1 MAMGS
6 YNMILTILN
15 RSYEKDY
22 VEFFKQNGIVHMTQ
36 MLGHGTASKSIL
48 DYLGIEKNEKIV
60 METVVA
66 AGKVDS
72 LFSGLVSR
80 MGINL
85 PGTGVA
91 MSIPVESIAG
101 TSSMKYL
108 TEGQEAEAAE
118 EVKMKEAVYS
128 LITVI
133 AEKGCSD
140 MVMDAAREAG
150 AKGGTVVHAKGTGK
164 ESETKFFGMSISPE
178 KEMIYIA
185 TRKSEKG
192 DIMRA
197 IMEKAGPQTD
207 ARAVVFSLP
216 VEDIVGLT
224 ALMEENKGQ

>member
-1 MAMGS
+1 MS
-6 YNMILTILN
+6 RYNMVLMILN

-22 VEFFKQNGIVHMTQ
+22 VDFLKQNGIAHMTE

-48 DYLGIEKNEKIV
+48 DYLGIENNEKIIIQ
-60 METVVA
+60 TVVA

-72 LFSGLVSR
+72 LFGGLVSR

-91 MSIPVESIAG
+91 MSIPMESIGG
-101 TSSMKYL
+101 TWSMKYL
-108 TEGQEAEAAE
+108 TEGQEVLATED
-118 EVKMKEAVYS
+118 VKMKEAKYS

-140 MVMDAAREAG
+140 MVMDAAREVG
-150 AKGGTVVHAKGTGK
+150 ARGGTVVHAKGTGR
-164 ESETKFFGMSISPE
+164 EEDAKFFGVSISPE

-185 TRKSEKG
+185 TRKSERA

-197 IMEKAGPQTD
+197 IMEKAGPQTE
-207 ARAVVFSLP
+207 AKAVVFSLP
-216 VEDIVGLT
+216 VEDIAGLT
-224 ALMEENKGQ
+224 ALMEPEK

>member
-1 MAMGS
+1 MGS
-6 YNMILTILN
+6 YNMVLTILN

-22 VEFFKQNGIVHMTQ
+22 VDFFKQNGIVHMTQ

-66 AGKVDS
+66 AGKVNS

-101 TSSMKYL
+101 SSSMKYL
-108 TEGQEAEAAE
+108 TEGQGVQAAE
-118 EVKMKEAVYS
+118 EVKMKESAYS

-197 IMEKAGPQTD
+197 IMEKAGPHTD
-207 ARAVVFSLP
+207 AGAVVFSLP

-224 ALMEENKGQ
+224 TLMEEEKEGQ

>member
-1 MAMGS
+1 MS
-6 YNMILTILN
+6 RYNMVLTILN

-22 VEFFKQNGIVHMTQ
+22 VEFFKQNGIVHLTE

-48 DYLGIEKNEKIV
+48 DYLGIENNEKI
-60 METVVA
+60 MIQTVVA

-72 LFSGLVSR
+72 LFTGLVSR

-91 MSIPVESIAG
+91 LSIPIESIAG
-101 TSSMKYL
+101 TWSMKYL
-108 TEGQEAEAAE
+108 TEGQEAQEAE
-118 EVKMKEAVYS
+118 EVKMKEANYS

-150 AKGGTVVHAKGTGK
+150 ARGGTVVHAKGTGK
-164 ESETKFFGMSISPE
+164 EAEAKFFGVSITPE

-185 TRKSEKG
+185 ARKSDRA

-207 ARAVVFSLP
+207 AKAVVFSLP
-216 VEDIVGLT
+216 VEDIAGLT
-224 ALMEENKGQ
+224 ALMEPAQEA

>member
-1 MAMGS
+1 MSS
-6 YNMILTILN
+6 YNMVLTILN

-22 VEFFKQNGIVHMTQ
+22 VEFFKQNGIVHMTE

-48 DYLGIEKNEKIV
+48 DYLGIENNEKIIIQA
-60 METVVA
+60 VVA
-66 AGKVDS
+66 AGQVDA
-72 LFSGLVSR
+72 LFAGLVSR

-101 TSSMKYL
+101 TWSMKYL
-108 TEGQEAEAAE
+108 TEGQETQTAED
-118 EVKMKEAVYS
+118 VKMKEANYS

-150 AKGGTVVHAKGTGK
+150 ARGGTVVHAKGTGK
-164 ESETKFFGMSISPE
+164 ESEAKFFGVSISPE

-185 TRKSEKG
+185 TRKCDRA

-207 ARAVVFSLP
+207 AKAVVFSLP
-216 VEDIVGLT
+216 VEDIAGLT
-224 ALMEENKGQ
+224 ALMEPKPEA

>member
-1 MAMGS
+1 MGS
-6 YNMILTILN
+6 YNMVLTILN

-22 VEFFKQNGIVHMTQ
+22 VDFFKQNGIVHMTQ

-66 AGKVDS
+66 AGKVNS

-101 TSSMKYL
+101 SSSMKYL
-108 TEGQEAEAAE
+108 TEGQEVQAAE
-118 EVKMKEAVYS
+118 EVKMKESGYS

-197 IMEKAGPQTD
+197 IMEKAGPHTD
-207 ARAVVFSLP
+207 AGAVVFSLP

-224 ALMEENKGQ
+224 TLMEEEKEGQ

>member
-1 MAMGS
+1 MGS
-6 YNMILTILN
+6 YNMILVIVN

-22 VEFFKQNGIVHMTQ
+22 AEFFKQNSIVHMTQ

-48 DYLGIEKNEKIV
+48 DFLGIEKNEKIV

-72 LFSGLVSR
+72 LFSGLISR

-101 TSSMKYL
+101 SSSMKYL
-108 TEGQEAEAAE
+108 TEGQEAQAAE
-118 EVKMKEAVYS
+118 EAKMKEAVYS

-207 ARAVVFSLP
+207 AKAVVFSLP

-224 ALMEENKGQ
+224 SLMEEKEGQ

>member
-1 MAMGS
+1 MSS
-6 YNMILTILN
+6 YNMVLTILD

-22 VEFFKQNGIVHMTQ
+22 VEFFRQNGIVHMSE
-36 MLGHGTASKSIL
+36 MLGNGTASKSIL
-48 DYLGIEKNEKIV
+48 DYLGVEKNEKIIIQ
-60 METVVA
+60 TVVA
-66 AGKVDS
+66 AGKVES
-72 LFSGLVSR
+72 LFAGLVSR

-91 MSIPVESIAG
+91 MSIPIESIAG

-108 TEGQEAEAAE
+108 TEGQEAQEAE

-150 AKGGTVVHAKGTGK
+150 ARGGTVVHAKGTAR
-164 ESETKFFGMSISPE
+164 ESERKFFGMSISPE

-185 TRKSEKG
+185 TRKSDKG

-207 ARAVVFSLP
+207 AKAVVYSLP
-216 VEDIVGLT
+216 VEDIAGLT
-224 ALMEENKGQ
+224 ALVEPKEEA

>member
-1 MAMGS
+1 MNS
-6 YNMILTILN
+6 YHMVLMILN
-15 RSYEKDY
+15 RSYETEY
-22 VEFFKQNGIVHMTQ
+22 VKFLKQNHVFKIHS
-36 MLGHGTASKSIL
+36 MLAHGTATKSIL
-48 DYLGIEKNEKIV
+48 DYLGIENNEKV
-60 METVVA
+60 MLQTVVA
-66 AGKVDS
+66 SAGVES
-72 LFSGLVSR
+72 LFAGLVSR

-91 MSIPVESIAG
+91 MSIPIESIAG

-108 TEGQEAEAAE
+108 AEGQESQASE
-118 EVKMKEAVYS
+118 EWKMKESIYS

-133 AEKGCSD
+133 TEKGCSD

-150 AKGGTVVHAKGTGK
+150 ARGGTVVHAKGTGK

-185 TRKSEKG
+185 TRKSDKG

-207 ARAVVFSLP
+207 AKAVVFSLP
-216 VEDIVGLT
+216 VEDIAGLT
-224 ALMEENKGQ
+224 ALMDQNTGE

>member
-1 MAMGS
+1 MSS
-6 YNMILTILN
+6 YNMVLTILN
-15 RSYEKDY
+15 RGYEKDY
-22 VEFFKQNGIVHMTQ
+22 VEFFRQNGIVHMSE

-48 DYLGIEKNEKIV
+48 DYLGIEKNEKIIIQ
-60 METVVA
+60 TVVA
-66 AGKVDS
+66 AGKVES
-72 LFSGLVSR
+72 LFAGLVSR

-91 MSIPVESIAG
+91 MSIPIESIAG

-108 TEGQEAEAAE
+108 TEGQEAQEAE

-150 AKGGTVVHAKGTGK
+150 ARGGTVVHAKGTAR
-164 ESETKFFGMSISPE
+164 ESEHKFFGMSISPE

-185 TRKSEKG
+185 TRKSDKA

-207 ARAVVFSLP
+207 AKAVVYSLP
-216 VEDIVGLT
+216 VEDIAGLT
-224 ALMEENKGQ
+224 ALVEPKEEA

>member
-1 MAMGS
+1 MGS
-6 YNMILTILN
+6 YNMVLTILN

-22 VEFFKQNGIVHMTQ
+22 VDFFKQNGIVHMTQ

-101 TSSMKYL
+101 SSSMKYL
-108 TEGQEAEAAE
+108 TEGQEAQAAE
-118 EVKMKEAVYS
+118 EVKMKESVYS

-207 ARAVVFSLP
+207 AGAVVFSLP

-224 ALMEENKGQ
+224 TLMEEEKGQ